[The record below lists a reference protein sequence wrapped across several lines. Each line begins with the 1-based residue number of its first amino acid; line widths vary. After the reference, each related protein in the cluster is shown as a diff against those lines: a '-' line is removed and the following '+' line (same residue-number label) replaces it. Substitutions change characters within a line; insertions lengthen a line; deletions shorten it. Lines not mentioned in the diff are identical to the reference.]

1 MKRERNFDDEK
12 GAIFFSPASN
22 TNLPSLLFKIKKR
35 LRKVRDGN
43 GEKLRLSLISL
54 SNDLSARRGKNGNW
68 TVMWS

>member
-1 MKRERNFDDEK
+1 LKRERNFDGEK
-12 GAIFFSPASN
+12 GAIFFSPASF

-54 SNDLSARRGKNGNW
+54 SK
-68 TVMWS
+68 